1 MLLSLITFVPLIGAI
16 IILFL
21 HEKEQSELIKIVA
34 GIFSFFSF
42 IASLYA
48 YIFYE
53 NGAGTFLTSGGKSI
67 SFYFMEGP
75 WQWIKFGGIGENA
88 FSINYFLGVDG
99 VSLPLV
105 ILTTLL
111 TFLSVIYSIK
121 FITKRIKEYFF
132 LFLLLETG
140 MVGVFV
146 SLDFFLFYVF
156 WEVCLVPMYFLIGI
170 WGGPKKEYAAIK
182 FFLYTLVGSMGML
195 IAILILYFNSSP
207 HTLNMLEI
215 SAQNPLAGNFSL
227 GALTFWLL
235 FIGFA
240 IKVPS
245 FPFHT
250 WLPLA
255 HVEAPTA
262 GSVILAG
269 VLLKMGTYGFLRIV
283 LPMVPGPSAVFA
295 FPLAILAFI
304 SIVYGAYCA
313 LAQSDLKKLVAYSS
327 VNHMG
332 YVMLGIAAAYASTR
346 GATDMERI
354 INFKAAALNG
364 AVMQMVS
371 HGLITGALF
380 FLVGVIYERAH
391 TRDLNLFGGLGSV
404 LPVYAGFFTL
414 FAMASL
420 GLPALSGFVGEF
432 LVFMGSYG
440 VGPFASGFPVPLQI
454 IVGLSL
460 LGVVLTAGYMLWSVQ
475 RLFMGPLNE
484 KWKELSDMNL
494 VEWVS
499 LTPLL
504 VLTVLFGVYP
514 PLILDM
520 INNSV
525 VYILKTFI

>member
-1 MLLSLITFVPLIGAI
+1 MLSAITFLPLLGAL

-21 HEKEQSELIKIVA
+21 NKNDKEYIKITSLISS
-34 GIFSFFSF
+34 GI
-42 IASLYA
+42 SLILSLILYV
-48 YIFYE
+48 
-53 NGAGTFLTSGGKSI
+53 GAQTNVINLPGGKT
-67 SFYFMEGP
+67 FELFQWEGP
-75 WQWIKFGGIGENA
+75 FSWIRFGALDQKG
-88 FSINYFLGVDG
+88 FSINYFVGVDG
-99 VSLPLV
+99 ISLPIV
-105 ILTTLL
+105 VLTTLL
-111 TFLSVIYSIK
+111 TFLSILYSGK
-121 FITKRIKEYFF
+121 YITKRIKEYFF

-140 MVGVFV
+140 MLGVFI

-195 IAILILYFNSSP
+195 VAILILFFNTSP

-215 SAQNPLAGNFSL
+215 TAQNPLAGKFAL
-227 GALTFWLL
+227 GALTFWLM

-240 IKVPS
+240 IKVPM

-269 VLLKMGTYGFLRIV
+269 ILLKMGTYGFLRVV
-283 LPMVPGPSAVFA
+283 LPMMPEASAVFA
-295 FPLAILAFI
+295 FPLVILAFI
-304 SIVYGAYCA
+304 SIVYGSYCA
-313 LAQSDLKKLVAYSS
+313 LAQTDLKKLVAYSS

-332 YVMLGIAAAYASTR
+332 YVMLGIAASYA
-346 GATDMERI
+346 ATPAGNDAMEKI
-354 INFKAAALNG
+354 INFKATALNG

-391 TRDLNLFGGLGSV
+391 TRDLNSFGGLGV
-404 LPVYAGFFTL
+404 NLPVYAGFFML

-420 GLPALSGFVGEF
+420 GLPGLCGFIGEF
-432 LVFMGSYG
+432 LVFLGAYG
-440 VGPFASGFPVPLQI
+440 VGPYATGLIIPLQI

-475 RLFMGPLNE
+475 RIFMGPLNE
-484 KWKELSDMNL
+484 KWKDLTDMSVVELG
-494 VEWVS
+494 S
-499 LTPLL
+499 LTPLM
-504 VLTVLFGVYP
+504 VLTVLLGIYP
-514 PLILDM
+514 ALVIDM
-520 INNSV
+520 INKSV
-525 VYILKTFI
+525 LYILNTLNL